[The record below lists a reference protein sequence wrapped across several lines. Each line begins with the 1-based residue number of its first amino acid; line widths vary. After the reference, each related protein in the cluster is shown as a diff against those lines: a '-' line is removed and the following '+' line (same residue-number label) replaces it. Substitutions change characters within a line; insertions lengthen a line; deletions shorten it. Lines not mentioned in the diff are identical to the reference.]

1 MVDYDLHIHT
11 TASDGILS
19 PENVFKIALDKDLK
33 GISVT
38 DHDTVNA
45 LSECDFIASNLG
57 MDFIPG
63 IEISSD
69 YMGYEIHILGYFI
82 DYTDTTLLGFLDWMQ
97 QTRTDRNKKI
107 IELLQGQGYVINYE
121 EIVESISVHNKSVG
135 RPHIARL
142 LIEKGYFKSI
152 NEVFNQLL
160 GKGKPAYVN
169 RHKISIEDAASI
181 IIKSKGIPIIAH
193 PLINSK
199 FNENNDFESFI
210 KLCIELGIQG
220 IEVFHTLHNKEQ
232 EQYLFELAKKYKL
245 AITGGSDC
253 HGELI
258 EGDYLLGSKGIT
270 SREILGLKMLK
281 R

>member
-19 PENVFKIALDKDLK
+19 PDNIFKIAIDKDLK

-38 DHDTVNA
+38 DHDTVDA
-45 LSECDFIASNLG
+45 LSECDLIASNMG

-63 IEISSD
+63 IEISTD
-69 YMGYEIHILGYFI
+69 YKNYEIHILGYFI
-82 DYTDTTLLGFLDWMQ
+82 DYNDKKLLSFLDWLQ
-97 QTRTDRNKKI
+97 QTREDRNRKM
-107 IELLQGQGYVINYE
+107 IELLIKLGYNVSYE
-121 EIVESISVHNKSVG
+121 EILKNISVHNKSVG

-142 LIEKGYFKSI
+142 LIEKGYFRSI
-152 NEVFNQLL
+152 NEVFSQLL
-160 GKGKPAYVN
+160 GNDKPAYVN
-169 RHKISIEDAASI
+169 RLKISIEDAVSI
-181 IIKSKGIPIIAH
+181 ITNSKGIPIIAH
-193 PLINSK
+193 PLINDK
-199 FNENNDFESFI
+199 FNENNDFEDFI
-210 KLCIELGIQG
+210 KLCIEFGIKG
-220 IEVFHTLHNKEQ
+220 IEVFHTKHNEGQ

-258 EGDYLLGSKGIT
+258 EGQYLLGSKGIT

>member
-11 TASDGILS
+11 TASDGLLS
-19 PENVFKIALDKDLK
+19 PKEIFKIANDKGLS

-38 DHDTVNA
+38 DHDTINA
-45 LSECDFIASNLG
+45 LAECSFLACDYG

-69 YMGYEIHILGYFI
+69 YKGYEIHILGYYI
-82 DYTDTTLLGFLDWMQ
+82 DYTDTTLLSFLDWMQ
-97 QTRTDRNKKI
+97 QKREDRNKKI
-107 IELLQGQGYVINYE
+107 IKLLEGQGYNVNYE
-121 EIVESISVHNKSVG
+121 EILKSININNKSIG

-142 LIEKGYFKSI
+142 LIEKGYFNSI
-152 NEVFNQLL
+152 GEVFSQLL
-160 GKGKPAYVN
+160 GAGKPAYVN
-169 RHKISIEDAASI
+169 RHKISIEDAANI
-181 IIKSKGIPIIAH
+181 IIKSKGIPVIAH
-193 PLINSK
+193 PLINNK
-199 FNENNDFESFI
+199 FNENNDIEGFI
-210 KLCIELGIQG
+210 RLCIEFGIKG
-220 IEVFHTLHNKEQ
+220 IEVFHTLHNEEQ
-232 EQYLFELAKKYKL
+232 EKYLLELARKYKL
-245 AITGGSDC
+245 VITGGSDC

>member
-11 TASDGILS
+11 TASDGLLSTMEIL
-19 PENVFKIALDKDLK
+19 KIAKDK
-33 GISVT
+33 GISGISIT
-38 DHDTVNA
+38 DHDTISA
-45 LSECDFIASNLG
+45 LTECDFIARNYKI
-57 MDFIPG
+57 DFIPG
-63 IEISSD
+63 IEISTD
-69 YMGYEIHILGYFI
+69 YKGYEIHILGYFI
-82 DYTDTTLLGFLDWMQ
+82 DYTDTALLSFLNWMQ
-97 QTRTDRNKKI
+97 QTREDRNKKM

-121 EIVESISVHNKSVG
+121 EIVESVSNQNKSIG

-142 LIEKGYFKSI
+142 LIEKGYFESI
-152 NEVFNQLL
+152 KEVFSQLL
-160 GKGKPAYVN
+160 GTGKPAYVN
-169 RHKISIEDAASI
+169 RLKISIEDAVSI

-199 FNENNDFESFI
+199 FNENNDFESFV
-210 KLCIELGIQG
+210 KLCIELGIKG
-220 IEVFHTLHNKEQ
+220 IEVFHTLHNEEQ

-258 EGDYLLGSKGIT
+258 QGHYLLGNKGVT
-270 SREILGLKMLK
+270 LREMLELKMLK